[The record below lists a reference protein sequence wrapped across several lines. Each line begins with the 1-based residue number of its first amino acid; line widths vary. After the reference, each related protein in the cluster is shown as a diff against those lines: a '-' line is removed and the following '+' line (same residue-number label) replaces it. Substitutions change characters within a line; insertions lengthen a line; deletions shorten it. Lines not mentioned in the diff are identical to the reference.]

1 MTPRAGSTPRGADA
15 VRRDA
20 RHGLLHGARLN
31 GASFLDARVEGA
43 DLTGASV
50 RETSLKPVL
59 DDRTRVQGLTGTV
72 FGPASLEGSGPPREL
87 AGPELDEW
95 LNNRG
100 AAVQVLHSRTGPA

>member
-1 MTPRAGSTPRGADA
+1 M
-15 VRRDA
+15 
-20 RHGLLHGARLN
+20 
-31 GASFLDARVEGA
+31 EGA